1 MNPQT
6 DFVRWLKEWDWR
18 LLARLLAWGL
28 LVAAWSHRGPLEL
41 LILALRMLRNLALA
55 YLFTWGLLAYPIAV
69 AVRLVMG
76 IEEAAYVLSERI
88 VRPFL
93 GSPFRPASFLAAVGV
108 EMLLVLGAVAYW
120 RAAHVGP
127 YLCTQLAGVLL

>member
-6 DFVRWLKEWDWR
+6 DIVRRLKEWDWR

-28 LVAAWSHRGPLEL
+28 LVAAWKHRGPLEL
-41 LILALRMLRNLALA
+41 LILALRMLRNLAFA
-55 YLFTWGLLAYPIAV
+55 YFFTWGLLAYPIAV
-69 AVRLVMG
+69 AVRVVMAL
-76 IEEAAYVLSERI
+76 EEAAYLLSERI

-93 GSPFRPASFLAAVGV
+93 GSPFRPASFLTALGI

-120 RAAHVGP
+120 RAANVGP
-127 YLCTQLAGVLL
+127 RLCTQLAGVLL